1 LLQELRC
8 AIKIKIIYKVKKCM
22 WALLPLK
29 DFVQAKQRLSGSL
42 TVSERRGLF
51 HAMVEDVLTVM
62 SVHPDFERVVL
73 VSDDPAA
80 QLLAEHY
87 RVECWSERSFAVRG
101 LSAVVT
107 AALAKI
113 QSIAVGEQNTVMVVH
128 GDLPLLCNSELDTVI
143 RQHQQLLGAG
153 NSGLSIVTDRHQR
166 GSNILV
172 CDPARPLNL
181 AYGADSCALHR
192 EEARRIGIPAQVLQ
206 LPGIGQDIDTREDL
220 LRLLALPRTGVATHT
235 LTFLH
240 DTGIAQRLNTMNTE
254 ANVDA
259 LIAHTES
266 ALSEWNTL

>member
-1 LLQELRC
+1 
-8 AIKIKIIYKVKKCM
+8 M

-62 SVHPDFERVVL
+62 AVHPGFTRIVL

-87 RVECWSERSFAVRG
+87 RVECWSERSFAVKG
-101 LSAVVT
+101 LNAVVT
-107 AALAKI
+107 AALAKL
-113 QSIAVGEQNTVMVVH
+113 QSIAGATQNTAMVVH
-128 GDLPLLCNSELDTVI
+128 GDLPLLCAQELDSVI
-143 RQHQQLLGAG
+143 AQHRALLSAG
-153 NSGLSIVTDRHQR
+153 NSGVSIVTDRHER

-181 AYGADSCALHR
+181 AYGPDSCTLHS
-192 EEARRIGIPAQVLQ
+192 EEARRIGIPSQVLH
-206 LPGIGQDIDTREDL
+206 LPGIAQDIDTRTDL
-220 LRLLALPRTGVATHT
+220 LRLLALPASAAAANT
-235 LTFLH
+235 LTFLRE
-240 DTGIAQRLNTMNTE
+240 TGIAARLQTMGVE
-254 ANVDA
+254 ANAEA

-266 ALSEWNTL
+266 AMSEWNTL